1 MKLKIFFEDKLMA
14 DTENA
19 RYTPAGVQPLGNEP
33 KAQTAKAKV
42 LRSAAERVWEEVQ
55 HIPLQKRGRPP

>member
-1 MKLKIFFEDKLMA
+1 MRPEAQAKQWARSCETKNRNKPIKLKIFFEDKLMA

-33 KAQTAKAKV
+33 KAQTQSKP
-42 LRSAAERVWEEVQ
+42 RY
-55 HIPLQKRGRPP
+55 